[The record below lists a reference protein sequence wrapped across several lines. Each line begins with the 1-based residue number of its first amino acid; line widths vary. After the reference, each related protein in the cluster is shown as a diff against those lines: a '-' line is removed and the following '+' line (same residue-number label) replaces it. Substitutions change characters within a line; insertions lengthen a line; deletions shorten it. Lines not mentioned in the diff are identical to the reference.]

1 MNQELNRCSK
11 EIKELEREKDKHAKE
26 SQAKGLEARKL
37 THKLKEWE
45 KESKENAKFVTAM
58 VRSNPW
64 IEKEKEFFGQEGS
77 DFDFKAR
84 DVTQCAKRH
93 KQLKAEQVCASN
105 LKKSS
110 VGFFLYF
117 LAAHLFIIFFRLYLL
132 CLLHSSN
139 FRSALPRRLTR
150 R

>member
-110 VGFFLYF
+110 VVVFF
-117 LAAHLFIIFFRLYLL
+117 FIFRLHT
-132 CLLHSSN
+132 CLLS
-139 FRSALPRRLTR
+139 FFA
-150 R
+150 